1 MGAVNS
7 TGSRLEKA
15 LAADLP
21 ETERYFGLDNYGS
34 TCYANSVLQA
44 LYWCEPFRRAVLEYD
59 RGRRLTPARPAA
71 DEGRGGSGGGGGGGA
86 AGTLRNTIRA
96 YASDS
101 SSGSAATSS
110 ATAAGQPAA
119 GGSSSGGGGAGAAAA
134 GDGDDTSMLSVLADL
149 FTTIA
154 GQKKRAGSVPPKAFI
169 AKLRQV
175 NDQFSGYMHQDA
187 HEFLLF
193 LLNDVVE
200 GLNREVAE
208 KLRRKSLSPAAEPP
222 RTFIH
227 ALFEG
232 QTTSET
238 RCLCCETV
246 TRRIEPFFVLSVEI
260 EQNSSL
266 TACLRNFSSTELLEK
281 QDKFDCAVCCSLQE
295 AELRKRIKR
304 LPQVLALHLKR
315 FKYIEQY
322 GKAKKLSYRVVFPLE
337 LRLYNTSDDAEDP
350 DRLYSL
356 FAVVVHVGSGPSQ
369 GHYVTLVRSFGH
381 WLLFDD
387 DAVELKDESELQAVF
402 GVTQDSS
409 SSTEAGFILFYQA
422 TDGPR
427 PTL

>member
-15 LAADLP
+15 LSADLP
-21 ETERYFGLDNYGS
+21 QSERYFGLDNYGS

-44 LYWCEPFRRAVLEYD
+44 LYWCKPFRKALLDHD
-59 RGRRLTPARPAA
+59 RNRRQNARPP
-71 DEGRGGSGGGGGGGA
+71 GGIGSGLGDGAASNGA
-86 AGTLRNTIRA
+86 AGEE
-96 YASDS
+96 SE
-101 SSGSAATSS
+101 GGVFG
-110 ATAAGQPAA
+110 TAGLG
-119 GGSSSGGGGAGAAAA
+119 GGSVASSGGDSSRTSGSFE
-134 GDGDDTSMLSVLADL
+134 DSSMLTVLIEL
-149 FTTIA
+149 FSTISN
-154 GQKKRAGSVPPKAFI
+154 QKKRAGSVPPKAFI

-175 NDQFSGYMHQDA
+175 NDQFSGYTHQDS

-193 LLNDVVE
+193 LLNDIVE
-200 GLNREVAE
+200 GLNREARE
-208 KLRRKSLSPAAEPP
+208 KPKRSNGKPSPDPNQ
-222 RTFIH
+222 TFVH
-227 ALFEG
+227 DLFEG
-232 QTTSET
+232 QTSSET

-246 TRRIEPFFVLSVEI
+246 TCRVEPFFVLSVEI

-266 TACLRNFSSTELLEK
+266 TACLGNFSSTELLEK
-281 QDKFDCAVCCSLQE
+281 RDKFDCAHCCSLQE

-304 LPQVLALHLKR
+304 LPRVLALHLKR

-337 LRLYNTSDDAEDP
+337 LRLCNTSIDAEDP

-387 DAVELKDESELQAVF
+387 DVVELKDESELQSVF
-402 GVTQDSS
+402 GVTQDST
-409 SSTEAGFILFYQA
+409 SSTEAGFMLFYEAIAA
-422 TDGPR
+422 TPR
-427 PTL
+427 VGD

>member
-44 LYWCEPFRRAVLEYD
+44 LYWCEPFRRALIDHY
-59 RGRRLTPARPAA
+59 RQSHASRAARSSDDA
-71 DEGRGGSGGGGGGGA
+71 S
-86 AGTLRNTIRA
+86 GTLRNTIRA
-96 YASDS
+96 YAGD
-101 SSGSAATSS
+101 GTAATD
-110 ATAAGQPAA
+110 G
-119 GGSSSGGGGAGAAAA
+119 GAAAA
-134 GDGDDTSMLSVLADL
+134 DDASMLVVLAEL
-149 FTTIA
+149 FSTIA
-154 GQKKRAGSVPPKAFI
+154 SQKKRAGSVPPKAFI
-169 AKLRQV
+169 TKLRQV

-193 LLNDVVE
+193 LLNDIAE
-200 GLNREVAE
+200 GLGRESEAAKKGIGKTGQPAGAE
-208 KLRRKSLSPAAEPP
+208 AKS
-222 RTFIH
+222 FVH
-227 ALFEG
+227 GLFEG
-232 QTTSET
+232 QTSSET
-238 RCLCCETV
+238 RCLCCESV
-246 TRRIEPFFVLSVEI
+246 TRRVEPFFVLSVEI

-266 TACLRNFSSTELLEK
+266 SACLRNFSSTELLEK

-295 AELRKRIKR
+295 AELRKRIKS
-304 LPQVLALHLKR
+304 LPRVLALHLKR

-337 LRLYNTSDDAEDP
+337 LRLFNTCDDTENP

-387 DAVELKDESELQAVF
+387 DAVELKDESELQSVF
-402 GVTQDSS
+402 GVVQDSN
-409 SSTEAGFILFYQA
+409 SSTEAGFMLFYETAQ
-422 TDGPR
+422 
-427 PTL
+427 

>member
-44 LYWCEPFRRAVLEYD
+44 LYWCEPFRRALLDHYRQSHASRAV
-59 RGRRLTPARPAA
+59 RPPDDA
-71 DEGRGGSGGGGGGGA
+71 S
-86 AGTLRNTIRA
+86 GTLRNTIRA
-96 YASDS
+96 YAGD
-101 SSGSAATSS
+101 G
-110 ATAAGQPAA
+110 TAAADG
-119 GGSSSGGGGAGAAAA
+119 GAAAA
-134 GDGDDTSMLSVLADL
+134 DDASMLVVLAEL
-149 FTTIA
+149 FSTIA
-154 GQKKRAGSVPPKAFI
+154 SQKKRAGSVPPKAFI
-169 AKLRQV
+169 TKLRQV

-193 LLNDVVE
+193 LLNDIAE
-200 GLNREVAE
+200 GLGRESEAGKKGIGKTGQPAGAE
-208 KLRRKSLSPAAEPP
+208 TKS
-222 RTFIH
+222 FVH
-227 ALFEG
+227 GLFEG
-232 QTTSET
+232 QTSSET

-246 TRRIEPFFVLSVEI
+246 TRRVEPFFVLSVEI

-266 TACLRNFSSTELLEK
+266 SACLRNFSSTELLEK

-295 AELRKRIKR
+295 AELRKRIKS
-304 LPQVLALHLKR
+304 LPRVLALHLKR

-337 LRLYNTSDDAEDP
+337 LRLFNTCDDTENP
-350 DRLYSL
+350 DRLYNL

-369 GHYVTLVRSFGH
+369 GHYVTLVRSYGH

-387 DAVELKDESELQAVF
+387 DAVELKDESELQSVF
-402 GVTQDSS
+402 GVAQDSN
-409 SSTEAGFILFYQA
+409 SSTEAGFMLFYETAPQA
-422 TDGPR
+422 NLPA
-427 PTL
+427 PP

>member
-1 MGAVNS
+1 MGAVQS

-15 LAADLP
+15 VEALP
-21 ETERYFGLDNYGS
+21 PSERYFGLDNYGS

-44 LYWCEPFRRAVLEYD
+44 LYWCKPFRAALLEFESSRRA
-59 RGRRLTPARPAA
+59 RARAEA
-71 DEGRGGSGGGGGGGA
+71 QVGGAGAGLGDGAVSNGAIGEESENGGYGTGGASGGSGG
-86 AGTLRNTIRA
+86 
-96 YASDS
+96 
-101 SSGSAATSS
+101 
-110 ATAAGQPAA
+110 
-119 GGSSSGGGGAGAAAA
+119 SSGGDSSRTSGGFE
-134 GDGDDTSMLSVLADL
+134 DSSMLSVLAEL
-149 FTTIA
+149 FSTIA
-154 GQKKRAGSVPPKAFI
+154 TQKKRAGSVPPKAFI

-175 NDQFSGYMHQDA
+175 NDQFSGYTHQDS

-193 LLNDVVE
+193 LLNDIVE
-200 GLNREVAE
+200 GLNRETLE
-208 KLRRKSLSPAAEPP
+208 RLRRANVKPP
-222 RTFIH
+222 PETPPTFVH

-232 QTTSET
+232 QTSSET

-246 TRRIEPFFVLSVEI
+246 TRRVEPFFVLSVEI

-281 QDKFDCAVCCSLQE
+281 RDKFDCAVCCSLQE

-304 LPQVLALHLKR
+304 LPRVLALHLKR

-337 LRLYNTSDDAEDP
+337 LRLYNTSADAEDP

-369 GHYVTLVRSFGH
+369 GHYVTLIRSFGH

-387 DAVELKDESELQAVF
+387 DVVELKDESELQSVF
-402 GVTQDSS
+402 GVTQDST
-409 SSTEAGFILFYQA
+409 SSTEAGFMLFYQMV
-422 TDGPR
+422 
-427 PTL
+427 